1 MEKQGER
8 CALPRDSPP
17 LQRGQDQVEIRYQRV
32 QDAAEIT
39 SVQQVGDSAEQIAQQ
54 IAIAR
59 HRRDIEHDL
68 IQMNRESKKV

>member
-32 QDAAEIT
+32 QDAAEAR
-39 SVQQVGDSAEQIAQQ
+39 VPGHDSEGTGGAFLAKI
-54 IAIAR
+54 R
-59 HRRDIEHDL
+59 F
-68 IQMNRESKKV
+68 VY